1 MKFGEKLQTLR
12 KSRGM
17 SQEQLAERLEVSRQ
31 SVSKWEL
38 EESVPELDKVIALS
52 EVFGVTTDYLLKDAA
67 EPQPALPAAREPCR
81 KTVGQVQYVCSAG
94 LMAIGLFAAFAE
106 WYEQQA
112 DPAIWMGLTFQ
123 TAGVV
128 WYFAGKLICRQE
140 APFFLKLLNWALGL
154 FLPVSMAASFLLERQ
169 LCPYPAELPMT
180 ALFLALYL
188 GALAAAFFLLRKG
201 EKRRS

>member
-1 MKFGEKLQTLR
+1 MKFGEKLQALR

-52 EVFGVTTDYLLKDAA
+52 EVFGVTTDYLLKDAV
-67 EPQPALPAAREPCR
+67 EPQSTLPAARENRR

-94 LMAIGLFAAFAE
+94 IMAIGLFAAFAE
-106 WYEQQA
+106 WYEQQTV
-112 DPAIWMGLTFQ
+112 PAIWMGLTFQ
-123 TAGVV
+123 TAGIV

-140 APFFLKLLNWALGL
+140 PPFFLKLLNWALGL
-154 FLPVSMAASFLLERQ
+154 FLPVSMAASFLLERR
-169 LCPYPAELPMT
+169 LRPYPAGLSMT

-188 GALAAAFFLLRKG
+188 GAMTAVFFLLRKG